1 MLVEKERKRGLLVD
15 IHNHIL
21 SGLDDGPKSL
31 EEALLLAEN
40 AVANG
45 VTHVIATPHH
55 KNRRYVNSP
64 LTVKQAAKWLNDEL
78 LERSIPLH
86 ILCGQEI
93 YFHNDMLQN
102 LEREILCLG
111 DNGKYLLLELPTN
124 YFPTFIFDILLEL
137 QFLGYTPIIVH
148 PERYDFLKKDKQL
161 GYELVRRGALFQVN
175 ASTILGMNGLSLQR
189 FAKDLIKHNLVHF
202 IASDAHHYKERP
214 FLIKE
219 AYKYIQKKFT
229 SQYVTYFM
237 DNAKHVLEGS
247 FLQPIPPISFKN

>member
-1 MLVEKERKRGLLVD
+1 MLVD

-21 SGLDDGPKSL
+21 PGLDDGPESI

-55 KNRRYVNSP
+55 RNRKYINP
-64 LTVKQAAKWLNDEL
+64 PIAVKEAADWFNDEL
-78 LERSIPLH
+78 LKRSIPLH
-86 ILCGQEI
+86 ILCGQET
-93 YFHNDMLQN
+93 YFHNDILQEMEVN
-102 LEREILCLG
+102 LLTLG

-124 YFPTFIFDILLEL
+124 YFPVFIFDILLEL
-137 QFLGYTPIIVH
+137 QFLGYIPIIVH
-148 PERYDFLKKDKQL
+148 PERCTFLKKDKQL

-175 ASTILGMNGLSLQR
+175 ASTIVGENGFSMQK

-202 IASDAHHYKERP
+202 IASDAHHYKDRP

-219 AYKYIQKKFT
+219 AYKYIQKKF
-229 SQYVTYFM
+229 SIQYVTYFM
-237 DNAKHVLEGS
+237 DNAKYVLEGS
-247 FLQPIPPISFKN
+247 FLQPLPPIGFK